1 MVPRHSQDRMGE
13 GIMTTAVLTRLREIR
28 EERARRRTLW
38 RELSAYTTAEDLDDI
53 EAAVAR
59 SDGAQ
64 TDPETQE
71 IRRFLAARRAM
82 SQRA

>member
-1 MVPRHSQDRMGE
+1 MVPWHSEDHIGE
-13 GIMTTAVLTRLREIR
+13 GIMTIAVLTRLRETR

-38 RELSAYTTAEDLDDI
+38 RELSAYTTAEELDEI

-59 SDGAQ
+59 SQGAG

-71 IRRFLAARRAM
+71 IRRFLAARRTM
-82 SQRA
+82 FQRA